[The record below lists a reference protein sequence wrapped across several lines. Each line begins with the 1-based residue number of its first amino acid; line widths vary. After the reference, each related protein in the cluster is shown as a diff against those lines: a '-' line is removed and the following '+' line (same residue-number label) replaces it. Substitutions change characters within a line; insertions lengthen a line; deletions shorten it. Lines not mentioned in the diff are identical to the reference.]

1 MKKESIT
8 IQMDGEKLRAVKR
21 YMEKKDADL
30 EQELGDSLQ
39 KLYEKYV
46 PSSVR
51 EYIDE
56 GCDDTPAATASLKK
70 QKEKNKASTAA
81 DSGSANA
88 TP

>member
-1 MKKESIT
+1 MKKDAVT
-8 IQMDGEKLRAVKR
+8 IQMGAEKLRATKR

-30 EQELGDSLQ
+30 EQELCDSLQ

-56 GCDDTPAATASLKK
+56 GSEDALPAAMPPKK
-70 QKEKNKASTAA
+70 QKEKDKTAPA
-81 DSGSANA
+81 ALPRQD
-88 TP
+88 TV

>member
-1 MKKESIT
+1 MKKEALT
-8 IQMDGEKLRAVKR
+8 IQMEAEKLRAVNR

-46 PSSVR
+46 PASVR

-56 GCDDTPAATASLKK
+56 GCDDTPAATTSVKK
-70 QKEKNKASTAA
+70 QKEKNKASTAV
-81 DSGSANA
+81 DSDSVNA

>member
-30 EQELGDSLQ
+30 TKELCDQLQ
-39 KLYEKYV
+39 RLYEKYV
-46 PSSVR
+46 PASVR

-56 GCDDTPAATASLKK
+56 GSEDAPAPAKK
-70 QKEKNKASTAA
+70 QKEKDKATAA
-81 DSGSANA
+81 ADGAQNGA
-88 TP
+88 AH

>member
-8 IQMDGEKLRAVKR
+8 VQ
-21 YMEKKDADL
+21 MEKKDADL
-30 EQELGDSLQ
+30 EQELCDSLQ

-56 GCDDTPAATASLKK
+56 GCENAPATASSKK
-70 QKEKNKASTAA
+70 QKEKEKAAAAA
-81 DSGSANA
+81 DDAQDRA
-88 TP
+88 AH